1 MPLNLANTVTITAK
15 TAYANVTTVSSN
27 VITNAVASNQ
37 IYKINNISLTNY
49 TSTSVTANVITLRNG
64 VGTFNIINT
73 IAIPAN
79 SLLTVLAK
87 DTSLYL
93 EEGDTI
99 QTNSSANSSIH
110 LSVGY
115 EILS

>member
-15 TAYANVTTVSSN
+15 TAYANLTTVSSN
-27 VITNAVASNQ
+27 VITNAAASNQ

-49 TSTSVTANVITLRNG
+49 TAFNITANVSTLRSG
-64 VGTFNIINT
+64 VGTFNIVNGINV
-73 IAIPAN
+73 PAN

-99 QTNSSANSSIH
+99 QSTSSSNSSIH
-110 LSVGY
+110 LSIGY

>member
-15 TAYANVTTVSSN
+15 TSYANVTTVSSN
-27 VITNAVASNQ
+27 VITNAAASNQ

-49 TSTSVTANVITLRNG
+49 SSNTVTANVSTIRNG

-73 IAIPAN
+73 ITVPAN
-79 SLLTVLAK
+79 SLLTVLSK

-99 QTNSSANSSIH
+99 QSNSSANSSVH
-110 LSVGY
+110 LSIGY

>member
-15 TAYANVTTVSSN
+15 TAYANLTTVSAN
-27 VITNAVASNQ
+27 VVTNAAESNQ

-49 TSTSVTANVITLRNG
+49 TTSTITANVSTLRSG
-64 VGTFNIINT
+64 VGTFSIVNGIT
-73 IAIPAN
+73 VPAN
-79 SLLTVLAK
+79 SLLTVLSK

-99 QTNSSANSSIH
+99 QSHSAANSSIH
-110 LSVGY
+110 LSIGY